1 MWSDSTPPAGARP
14 VVHSYDTATTRAEFV
29 MLGILFSAVF
39 ALTLFGIVKRVL
51 LFAGVQRSSSCKL
64 NG

>member
-1 MWSDSTPPAGARP
+1 M
-14 VVHSYDTATTRAEFV
+14 VHSYDTATTRAEFV

-51 LFAGVQRSSSCKL
+51 LFAGV
-64 NG
+64 